1 MKRRLLALCLLMGI
15 MISGCGNAAQGGDS
29 QESGTMMGTIPTE
42 SLRMALDSLIII
54 PIIIIYPFFYNHY
67 DLIEQ

>member
-1 MKRRLLALCLLMGI
+1 MGI

-42 SLRMALDSLIII
+42 SLRMALDR
-54 PIIIIYPFFYNHY
+54 PIIGYYF
-67 DLIEQ
+67 DR